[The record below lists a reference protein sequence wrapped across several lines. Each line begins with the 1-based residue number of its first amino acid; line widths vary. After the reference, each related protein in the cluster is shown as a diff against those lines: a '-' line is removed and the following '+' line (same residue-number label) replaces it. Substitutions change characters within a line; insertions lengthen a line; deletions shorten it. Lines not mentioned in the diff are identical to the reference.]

1 MNKNNEPNGAM
12 ELYGDYDEYESN
24 SLINPDVMKEFLEQ
38 RRNSYL
44 NCSLIFHPSYWK
56 VYLALKEESPELA
69 IKYLESLIAYGIDFV
84 EPDPDDRLICA
95 LLDGP
100 MKTIDK
106 SIRKY
111 FDKMSRVRREIKR
124 LEDEAAQTVEKQE
137 QAKKRLEE
145 EAIERVEAQELLRQD
160 STDGVRA

>member
-1 MNKNNEPNGAM
+1 MNDIMK
-12 ELYGDYDEYESN
+12 LYVDYDEYEAN
-24 SLINPDVMKEFLEQ
+24 SLINPDVVKEFVEQ
-38 RRNSYL
+38 RRRSYL
-44 NCSLIFHPSYWK
+44 NCSFLFHPSYWK

-84 EPDPDDRLICA
+84 KPDPNDRLIFA

-111 FDKMSRVRREIKR
+111 FDKMSSVRREIKK

-145 EAIERVEAQELLRQD
+145 EAIQRVEAQEVLGQD
-160 STDGVRA
+160 STGGVRA